1 MGENIENAL
10 KKLEKETTSERERLR
25 ILSVFNDPDKEF
37 IVKKSLYGSLSEFV
51 EGELNDGRMGDF
63 NKIWRKI
70 ELRQQVKSVGFK
82 KQYIYWAAAILVIG
96 MLLGNLIDI
105 KNPKIQDLNWYT
117 AKAPRGSVAE
127 TILPD
132 GTIIYLNAGSE
143 IKYPSIGNSTIREV
157 YLTGEAWFDVTKSTD
172 RPFIVHTD
180 FYDVKVTGTEFN
192 VKSYPDDHEIITTLE
207 EGSVQIESTRNF
219 KIEKSIKLEPGEQ
232 LVYHKQNK
240 SLHLNRVKPEIYSSW
255 KDNSLIF
262 INMNLGELITLLER
276 KYGVDIVVADESILN
291 YHYDGTIKNETIIEV
306 LTILQKTLPIDY
318 VIEDQV
324 VRILKK

>member
-1 MGENIENAL
+1 MGKNFENDFKNLREGNVS
-10 KKLEKETTSERERLR
+10 EKERLR
-25 ILSVFNDPDKEF
+25 ILSYFNDQEMEFFVKNSLYSDLKEF
-37 IVKKSLYGSLSEFV
+37 FEDESNNSQPG
-51 EGELNDGRMGDF
+51 NF
-63 NKIWRKI
+63 NKIWKKI
-70 ELRQQVKSVGFK
+70 ESNQQLKSSRFK
-82 KQYIYWAAAILVIG
+82 IQSIYWAAAILVFG
-96 MLLGNLIDI
+96 FLLGNLV
-105 KNPKIQDLNWYT
+105 DLQQTSVPGPEWYT
-117 AKAPRGSVAE
+117 AIAPRGSVAE

-143 IKYPSIGNSTIREV
+143 IKYPSINDNIREV

-180 FYDVKVTGTEFN
+180 FYDIKVTGTEFN

-240 SLHLNRVKPEIYSSW
+240 SLHLNRVKPELYSSW

-276 KYGVDIVVADESILN
+276 KYGVDIVITDESILN

-306 LTILQKTLPIDY
+306 LTILQKTLPIEY